1 MKHPMKAMHPKSN
14 PEGFTLVEIMIVIAI
29 MGILVAIAAPNF
41 LRIKMNANEDIIRA
55 DLRTFSTS
63 NESFRAIHV
72 PPSYAQNIPELINDN
87 YLDSTWLN
95 PGNKHGYNF
104 LYQRDVPGLAYSL
117 EADPLVANVTG
128 ARFYCVDATGVIVS
142 GNAAGLGTATGCVGG
157 SPVGV

>member
-1 MKHPMKAMHPKSN
+1 MRAIASKGDPG
-14 PEGFTLVEIMIVIAI
+14 GFTLIEIVIVIAI
-29 MGILVAIAAPNF
+29 IGILVVIAAPNF

-95 PGNKHGYNF
+95 PGSKHGYNF
-104 LYQRDVPGLAYSL
+104 VYQRDVPGLAYSL

-128 ARFYCVDATGVIVS
+128 ARYYCVDATGVIVS
-142 GNAAGLGTATGCVGG
+142 GNVAGLGTPTGCVGG
-157 SPVGV
+157 TPVGV